1 MRPPDHA
8 RRELAQLAL
17 TFALVIGVGAAFFQ
31 PWTPSPAPGGP
42 DLNRYAP
49 IVDGQSRL
57 YLLQDA
63 AEQPIGWESLNVS
76 APAALYGVTHGLRPE
91 VAIAVLARYGS
102 SGTSSLSQLA
112 EALGAVRLTIVRR
125 RLLGRDGQVEPTE
138 VFYARDDAGH
148 HLVGLYDERSDAT
161 LVFEPFLQLYPRDLA
176 PGSRWS
182 SEGKANGQFDYRYEG
197 EVVARGSRENAL
209 GRFDDCL
216 QIRTRYVLRAASVV
230 DRTTVEWLCAGAG
243 TVESEIFDP
252 SGALVRRS
260 VPLTSAASLPPPPLM
275 DAAQDKAT
283 LTSPDRW
290 RLSVIAKANLSGA
303 EFESTIRPAWLPLDP
318 PLILAAAYNSDLLAF
333 RADGDARGQLAWRF
347 RTGGT
352 IFGQPAFDPQR
363 GRMYFGASDKRLY
376 ALDGRGLFL
385 WSFSTGDNVATRPLV
400 VNDLVIFGSEDG
412 GVYALDADTGALR
425 WRAEAGAA
433 VVSSPARVGDQHI
446 VIGTDD
452 GQVLAYAIE
461 DGELLWDFDA
471 EGPVEADIVVIGEVA
486 LVAVSTG
493 RVLALDART
502 GAELW
507 QHDVGGA
514 VRHPPA
520 VGAGLVVVLSHPG
533 RITALSLA
541 DGRQLWN
548 SAARR
553 YSGAPVIVNDQYILV
568 TDNDGQIHLS
578 NLEGRRLMR
587 WATSEH
593 IAPAETGGRYDFIYG
608 PEVGGGAIWAINAR
622 TVLWRLGP

>member
-1 MRPPDHA
+1 MPSPDHA
-8 RRELAQLAL
+8 RGDLAQLAL
-17 TFALVIGVGAAFFQ
+17 IFALVIGVGVAFFQ
-31 PWTPSPAPGGP
+31 PWTPPPLPGGP
-42 DLNRYAP
+42 DLNRYVP

-63 AEQPIGWESLNVS
+63 ADRPVGWESHNVS
-76 APAALYGVTHGLRPE
+76 APAAFYGVAQALHPE
-91 VAIAVLARYGS
+91 IAVAVLARYGS
-102 SGTSSLSQLA
+102 SGTSSLGQIA
-112 EALGAVRLTIVRR
+112 EELGAVRLAVLRR
-125 RLLGRDGQVEPTE
+125 RLLGQDGQVEPTE
-138 VFYARDDAGH
+138 VFYVRDDAGQ
-148 HLVGLYDERSDAT
+148 HLVGLYDERSDAA

-176 PGSRWS
+176 VGSRWS
-182 SEGKANGQFDYRYEG
+182 SEGKASGQFDYRYEG
-197 EVVARGSRENAL
+197 EVVTRGLRENAL

-216 QIRTRYVLRAASVV
+216 QIRTRYVLRAASLI

-243 TVESEIFDP
+243 AVEAEIFDP
-252 SGALVRRS
+252 SGAIIRRS
-260 VPLTSAASLPPPPLM
+260 LPLTSAASLPPPPLM
-275 DAAQDKAT
+275 DAARGEGLPAN
-283 LTSPDRW
+283 PDQW
-290 RLSVIAKANLSGA
+290 QLSAVAKANLGGA
-303 EFESTIRPAWLPLDP
+303 EFESTIRPTWLPLDP

-333 RADGDARGQLAWRF
+333 RADGDARGRLAWRF
-347 RTGGT
+347 RAGGT

-363 GRMYFGASDKRLY
+363 RRIYFGASDKRLY

-385 WSFSTGDNVATRPLV
+385 WSFLTGDNVATRPLV

-433 VVSSPARVGDQHI
+433 VVSSPARAGDQHI

-461 DGELLWDFDA
+461 DGEQLWDFDA
-471 EGPVEADIVVIGEVA
+471 EGPVEADIVVTGDVA

-493 RVLALDART
+493 ALIALDAQT
-502 GAELW
+502 GTERW
-507 QHDVGGA
+507 RFDVGGA
-514 VRHPPA
+514 IRHPPA

-533 RITALSLA
+533 QITALSLA
-541 DGRQLWN
+541 DGRRLWN

-553 YSGAPVIVNDQYILV
+553 YSGAPAIINDQYILV

-578 NLEGRRLMR
+578 NLEGRRLRR
-587 WATSEH
+587 WATSER
-593 IAPAETGGRYDFIYG
+593 ITPAETGGRYDFIYS